1 MRLRRVRRLF
11 RDLSGRTDHDVVRLV
26 RRQLEAVLAGLELTL
41 AVVRGELP
49 PAEARARMREIEH
62 DGDQRRAELVVL
74 LRSTIAAPMDREDL
88 YRVSRSADDILD
100 HLRDLVREF
109 DLLGVR
115 AEPLL
120 GPPLA
125 AVESGVHALHE
136 AIGHLVDR
144 PSDVGR
150 AALLARKAS
159 VREECQHALA
169 SLLSGDLDVDMLKR
183 RELLLRVDA
192 VGMRLG
198 EAADALS
205 DGAIKRYY

>member
-88 YRVSRSADDILD
+88 YR
-100 HLRDLVREF
+100 
-109 DLLGVR
+109 
-115 AEPLL
+115 AE
-120 GPPLA
+120 
-125 AVESGVHALHE
+125 
-136 AIGHLVDR
+136 R
-144 PSDVGR
+144 PSR
-150 AALLARKAS
+150 CL
-159 VREECQHALA
+159 
-169 SLLSGDLDVDMLKR
+169 
-183 RELLLRVDA
+183 
-192 VGMRLG
+192 
-198 EAADALS
+198 
-205 DGAIKRYY
+205 